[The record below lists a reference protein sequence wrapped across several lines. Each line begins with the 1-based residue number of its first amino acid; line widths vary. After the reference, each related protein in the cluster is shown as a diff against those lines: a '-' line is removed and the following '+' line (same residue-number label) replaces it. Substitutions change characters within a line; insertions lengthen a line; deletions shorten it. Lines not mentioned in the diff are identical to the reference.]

1 VVGQALLASW
11 QCKAQAIAVL
21 IVLLY
26 RLETLNAQRD
36 E

>member
-1 VVGQALLASW
+1 VVRQALLASW
-11 QCKAQAIAVL
+11 QRKAQAITVL

-26 RLETLNAQRD
+26 RLETLNVQRD